1 MDSLL
6 LFSSIFLII
15 TIAMC
20 LFKGVSVKSTADR
33 IVAINVIGTKTVV
46 LISFVSYIFKERFF
60 LDVAL
65 VYALISF
72 LATTYLSRIII
83 TKTTGGGGYHD

>member
-1 MDSLL
+1 MTTILVGACLYLSIT
-6 LFSSIFLII
+6 IFL
-15 TIAMC
+15 C
-20 LFKGVSVKSTADR
+20 LYRGVKGPTLADR

-46 LISFVSYIFKERFF
+46 VISIVSYAINEKYF

-72 LATTYLSRIII
+72 LATVYISKSSGIMQ
-83 TKTTGGGGYHD
+83 GGR

>member
-1 MDSLL
+1 MTTILVGACLYLSIT
-6 LFSSIFLII
+6 IFL
-15 TIAMC
+15 C
-20 LFKGVSVKSTADR
+20 LYRGVKGPTLADR

-46 LISFVSYIFKERFF
+46 VIAIVSYAINEKYF

-72 LATTYLSRIII
+72 LATVYIS
-83 TKTTGGGGYHD
+83 KSGGIMQGGK